1 MPSKQVKS
9 PLTNAVYTIR
19 KLPLIYL
26 SRFRSLQ
33 ARSGGEEITLD
44 VWRDV
49 VELLKASVVEPKIS
63 SEEDVINLGED
74 ADWLLQ
80 EVVAYNQPSEA
91 LQSLFRAKGAAQSGG
106 VSGGALRGEA

>member
-1 MPSKQVKS
+1 MPSKQVRS
-9 PLTNAVYTIR
+9 PLTNTVYTIR

-49 VELLKASVVEPKIS
+49 VELLKASVLEPKIS
-63 SEEDVINLGED
+63 SEEDVLNLGED

-91 LQSLFRAKGAAQSGG
+91 LQSLFRAKGAVEGSG

>member
-9 PLTNAVYTIR
+9 PLTNTVYTIR

-33 ARSGGEEITLD
+33 ARREGEEISTD

-49 VELLKASVVEPKIS
+49 VELLKASVIEPKIS
-63 SEEDVINLGED
+63 SEEDVLNLGED

-80 EVVAYNQPSEA
+80 EVVAYNQPSEL
-91 LQSLFRAKGAAQSGG
+91 LQSLFRAKGASEGSG

>member
-1 MPSKQVKS
+1 MPSKQVRS
-9 PLTNAVYTIR
+9 PLTNTVYTIR

-33 ARSGGEEITLD
+33 ARRGGEEITLD

-49 VELLKASVVEPKIS
+49 VELLKASVIEPKIS
-63 SEEDVINLGED
+63 SEEDVLNLGED

-80 EVVAYNQPSEA
+80 EVVAYNQPSEL
-91 LQSLFRAKGAAQSGG
+91 LQSLFRAKGAVEGSC